1 MNNKEALVT
10 FVMVMISASFIF
22 LFPLIFIWS
31 INNLFNLDVGYTWKT
46 WISTYILLVVFGAII
61 KDQKKQENLKT
72 TDFWWK
78 RL

>member
-46 WISTYILLVVFGAII
+46 WISTYILLVVFGTIV
-61 KDQKKQENLKT
+61 KDQKKQENIKT

>member
-46 WISTYILLVVFGAII
+46 WISTYILLVIFGAII

>member
-10 FVMVMISASFIF
+10 FLLVMISASFIF

-46 WISTYILLVVFGAII
+46 WVSTYILLVVFGAII